1 MFSPGMM
8 IPGLNYNT
16 GANGGADMRTAA
28 SPRKKIRRITVH
40 PDEAERIAAVF
51 GESRRAAELDL
62 AGLELVAASLDSGWE
77 GIQKGR
83 YLDEL
88 ESLIGRIRNV
98 LLPQLRT
105 LEQKYRDYSVETEI
119 EETEG
124 E

>member
-1 MFSPGMM
+1 MP
-8 IPGLNYNT
+8 T
-16 GANGGADMRTAA
+16 TA
-28 SPRKKIRRITVH
+28 SPRKKVRKITVH

>member
-1 MFSPGMM
+1 MS
-8 IPGLNYNT
+8 
-16 GANGGADMRTAA
+16 DCR

-40 PDEAERIAAVF
+40 PDEAERIAAAF

-62 AGLELVAASLDSGWE
+62 AGLELIAASLDSGWE

-88 ESLIGRIRNV
+88 KSLIGRIRNV

-105 LEQKYRDYSVETEI
+105 LEQKYRDYSVETTIEEI
-119 EETEG
+119 ETG
-124 E
+124 